1 MIFVFCWGT
10 NKSRENF
17 SLHNSITGG
26 GGGHVLSAEVNI
38 FSYVCPCHIFSKWQ
52 NSLYSEKVENVSEY
66 MENTTNLT
74 VSGGFKNV
82 PGPQM
87 NVVFSLAL
95 WLPICGPV
103 NFNSEISEPPPPP
116 SLSWVGTFPEG
127 FFL

>member
-1 MIFVFCWGT
+1 MFFAEVQIKVERTFHCIIP
-10 NKSRENF
+10 
-17 SLHNSITGG
+17 LL
-26 GGGHVLSAEVNI
+26 GGHVLSAEVNI

-74 VSGGFKNV
+74 VSRGFKNV

-95 WLPICGPV
+95 
-103 NFNSEISEPPPPP
+103 
-116 SLSWVGTFPEG
+116 
-127 FFL
+127 